1 MISLYPFSPDTRIYI
16 GDPQPWP
23 LDPVETD
30 LVGEPVY
37 ALLSDP
43 PQSAPD
49 APPDVPEG
57 MLARRLNDDS
67 GWELVHDT
75 LGIWYDSEGQRV
87 HVDSL
92 ETDVSAFT
100 RIPPPND
107 MSMLVDGEWADDPAK
122 VSAAAK
128 SAADSAVAVG
138 MSVAARQIAVLQD
151 AVELG
156 MATQAESDAYTAW
169 RRYRVLLSR
178 AQSDPAYPDVVLPV
192 QPEKVVS

>member
-1 MISLYPFSPDTRIYI
+1 MKLLYPFDPISRIFT
-16 GDPQPWP
+16 GESTPWP
-23 LDPVETD
+23 IDPVESD
-30 LVGEPVY
+30 IASEIVY
-37 ALLSDP
+37 ARLSEP
-43 PQSAPD
+43 AQSASD
-49 APPDVPEG
+49 APPEIPPG
-57 MLARRLNDDS
+57 MLARRLDNDS

-138 MSVAARQIAVLQD
+138 MSVAALQIAVLQD

>member
-1 MISLYPFSPDTRIYI
+1 MNYLYPFDQKTRIYI
-16 GDPQPWP
+16 GSPQPWP
-23 LDPVETD
+23 LDPVASD
-30 LVGEPVY
+30 RAGVPIY
-37 ALLSDP
+37 AMMSDP

-57 MLARRLNDDS
+57 MLARRLDNDS

-169 RRYRVLLSR
+169 RRYRVLLSS